1 MARVFL
7 GLGANLGDRR
17 GNLCRA
23 MQFLGDQ
30 VRLTAVSSVYDT
42 APVGDTDQ
50 PRFLN
55 LVCEGETALSP
66 VQLLAFVKETEAKVG
81 RVASRRWGPRA
92 IDIDILLYGCEVVS
106 LPDLTIPHP
115 RICERVFVLA
125 PLAEIAP
132 DLTIPGQRQPVATLL
147 SQLPSQDVRRLAYQ
161 EGVTL
166 PCSK

>member
-1 MARVFL
+1 MEIMSDRV
-7 GLGANLGDRR
+7 
-17 GNLCRA
+17 
-23 MQFLGDQ
+23 Q
-30 VRLTAVSSVYDT
+30 VTAVSSLYDT
-42 APVGDTDQ
+42 APVGETDQ

-55 LVCEGETALSP
+55 LVCEGETALGP
-66 VQLLAFVKETEAKVG
+66 VELLAFVKEIETTVG

-106 LPDLTIPHP
+106 LPHLTIPHP

-132 DLTIPGQRQPVATLL
+132 ELVIPGQRQTVATLL
-147 SQLPSQDVRRLAYQ
+147 SQLPSQDVRRLADQ